1 MNITIVA
8 LGSSG
13 DAFPPLALGLG
24 LKQAGCRV
32 CLAANPIFKADV
44 LKRGIN
50 FFPIQTMLRQSLS
63 ESPDSIKPS
72 KPLNPIHFFRSKK
85 RHIAPILERIVTDIR
100 HACQDADLILY
111 NMLSLPA
118 HHFAK
123 QTGTKAFPICLQPLG
138 RTNVFPSPV
147 ISSNIH
153 VPKMLNAASYRLVE
167 TCMTLF
173 LNNSDQLKGK
183 ASFQEFFQEVYSEN
197 IPVLHGFSAS
207 ILPKPSDWS
216 DNMHITGY
224 WFMDPPQD
232 WVPPESLQA
241 FLSQGPA
248 PVCVGF
254 GSMNDPDID
263 SIIKTTVQG
272 IRQAGH
278 RVILLTGWSETPFND
293 ETAGPDLYVAKSIPH
308 SWLFP
313 RVSAVVHHG
322 GAGTTG
328 AAIRAGIPSIIIPF
342 FFDQGFWADRLEKLE
357 VGPPRLS
364 KKMLSQQTM
373 STAINKTLN
382 NKIMHKKLCEL
393 SRKLNKENGVEN
405 AVSLL
410 LTAIG

>member
-13 DAFPPLALGLG
+13 DAYPPLALGLG
-24 LKQAGCRV
+24 LKKAGCRV
-32 CLAANPIFKADV
+32 CLAANPVFKTDV
-44 LKRGIN
+44 LKQGID

-63 ESPDSIKPS
+63 DTPGSIKPS
-72 KPLNPIHFFRSKK
+72 KPLNPLHFFRSKK
-85 RHIAPILERIVTDIR
+85 KHIAPILERIVTDIG

-111 NMLSLPA
+111 NMLALPA

-153 VPKMLNAASYRLVE
+153 VPKMLNAASYRIVE
-167 TCMTLF
+167 KCMALF

-197 IPVLHGFSAS
+197 IPVLHGFSS
-207 ILPKPSDWS
+207 CILPKPSDWS

-224 WFMDPPQD
+224 WFMDPPRD
-232 WVPPESLQA
+232 WVPPKDLQA

-254 GSMNDPDID
+254 GSMNDPDIAT
-263 SIIKTTVQG
+263 IIEKTVQG
-272 IRQAGH
+272 IRLAGH
-278 RVILLTGWSETPFND
+278 RVLLLTGWSETPFD
-293 ETAGPDLYVAKSIPH
+293 ETACPDLYVAKSIPH

-313 RVSAVVHHG
+313 KVSAVVHHG

-328 AAIRAGIPSIIIPF
+328 AAVRAGIPSIIIPF

-357 VGPPRLS
+357 AGPPRLS
-364 KKMLSQQTM
+364 KKALTQQTM
-373 STAINKTLN
+373 ATAINKTLN
-382 NKIMHKKLCEL
+382 NKIMRNRLDKL
-393 SRKLNKENGVEN
+393 RARLNAENGVEN
-405 AVSLL
+405 AVNLL
-410 LTAIG
+410 LTAMG

>member
-13 DAFPPLALGLG
+13 DAYPSLALGLG
-24 LKQAGCRV
+24 LKKAGCRV
-32 CLAANPIFKADV
+32 CLAANPVFKADV
-44 LKRGIN
+44 LKQGID

-63 ESPDSIKPS
+63 DSPDSIKPA
-72 KPLNPIHFFRSKK
+72 KPLNPLHFFRSKK
-85 RHIAPILERIVTDIR
+85 KHIRPILERIVTDIR
-100 HACQDADLILY
+100 HACRDADLILY
-111 NMLSLPA
+111 NMLALPA

-123 QTGTKAFPICLQPLG
+123 QTDTKAFPICLQPLG

-153 VPKMLNAASYRLVE
+153 VPKMLNAASYRIVE
-167 TCMTLF
+167 TCMALF

-183 ASFQEFFQEVYSEN
+183 ASFHEFFQEVYSEN

-224 WFMDPPQD
+224 WFMDAPRD
-232 WVPPESLQA
+232 WVPPEGLQA
-241 FLSQGPA
+241 FLSRGPA

-254 GSMNDPDID
+254 GSMNDPDI
-263 SIIKTTVQG
+263 STIIRETVQG
-272 IRQAGH
+272 ILQAGH
-278 RVILLTGWSETPFND
+278 RVILLTGWSETPFD
-293 ETAGPDLYVAKSIPH
+293 ETACPDLYVAKSIPH

-328 AAIRAGIPSIIIPF
+328 AAVRAGIPSIIIPF

-357 VGPPRLS
+357 AGPPRLS
-364 KKMLSQQTM
+364 KRSLTQQAM
-373 STAINKTLN
+373 ATAINKTLN
-382 NKIMHKKLCEL
+382 NKTMHDKLKQLSAEL
-393 SRKLNKENGVEN
+393 NAENGVEN
-405 AVSLL
+405 AVNLL
-410 LTAIG
+410 LTAMS